1 MSELRLPPEDMA
13 DIDRRFWDTV
23 DMERRIFGGLA
34 RGTHQLH
41 EPQDPWDGD
50 FQSDS
55 NPGMHETAK
64 A

>member
-13 DIDRRFWDTV
+13 DIDRRFWDAV
-23 DMERRIFGGLA
+23 EAERRIFVTLAGGP
-34 RGTHQLH
+34 HHFH
-41 EPQDPWDGD
+41 EPQAPCDGD
-50 FQSDS
+50 VQSDS

>member
-23 DMERRIFGGLA
+23 EAERRIFGGLA
-34 RGTHQLH
+34 GGTHQIH
-41 EPQDPWDGD
+41 EPRNPCGGD
-50 FQSDS
+50 VQSDK
-55 NPGMHETAK
+55 NPEMHETAK

>member
-23 DMERRIFGGLA
+23 DMERRIFEGLSGGP
-34 RGTHQLH
+34 RQFH
-41 EPQDPWDGD
+41 EPPDPWDGD
-50 FQSDS
+50 VQSDS
-55 NPGMHETAK
+55 NQEMHETAK

>member
-23 DMERRIFGGLA
+23 DMERRIFESLAGGP
-34 RGTHQLH
+34 HQLH
-41 EPQDPWDGD
+41 KPQDRCRGD
-50 FQSDS
+50 VQSDR
-55 NPGMHETAK
+55 NPEMHETAK